1 MAGYIAACAQIRAHI
16 TPLEK
21 NMCWLCS
28 YQGEMLGKQLND
40 FIVTNIGFMDLNC
53 ISQQVSD
60 FLLLKHPEAEDAEKH
75 HVFTHI
81 HTHMLNPKV
90 RIAVM
95 LRQLLELAGLL
106 QNNIVV
112 HDGESSTIEKSNAE
126 LYLKIISQIMTLYK
140 MDPNGMIFAE
150 DITTAAMSTTVAIV
164 RSG

>member
-1 MAGYIAACAQIRAHI
+1 
-16 TPLEK
+16 
-21 NMCWLCS
+21 MCWLCS
-28 YQGEMLGKQLND
+28 YQGETLGKQLND

-60 FLLLKHPEAEDAEKH
+60 FLLLKHPDAEDSDKE

-81 HTHMLNPKV
+81 HMHMLNPKV

-106 QNNIVV
+106 QNSIVV
-112 HDGESSTIEKSNAE
+112 RDGENSTIDKSNAE

-150 DITTAAMSTTVAIV
+150 DMTTAVGMSTATTA
-164 RSG
+164 SGR

>member
-1 MAGYIAACAQIRAHI
+1 
-16 TPLEK
+16 
-21 NMCWLCS
+21 MCWLCS
-28 YQGEMLGKQLND
+28 YQGEALGKQLND
-40 FIVTNIGFMDLNC
+40 FIVLNIGFMDLNC

-60 FLLLKHPEAEDAEKH
+60 FLLLKHPEAEEADKQ

-112 HDGESSTIEKSNAE
+112 QDGDSSTIEKSNAE
-126 LYLKIISQIMTLYK
+126 LYLKIVSQIMTLYK

-150 DITTAAMSTTVAIV
+150 DMSTATMTS
-164 RSG
+164 SGSN